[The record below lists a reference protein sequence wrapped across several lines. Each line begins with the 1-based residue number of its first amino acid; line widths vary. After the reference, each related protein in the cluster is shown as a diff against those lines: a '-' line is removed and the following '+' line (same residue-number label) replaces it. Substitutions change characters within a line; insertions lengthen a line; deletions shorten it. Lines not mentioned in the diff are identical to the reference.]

1 MNGLLKTMR
10 LAWLEAWTNRRGFWT
25 QVTVMLVN
33 DIVWVG
39 FWVIFFR
46 QVGEIRGWDTDQVL
60 VLLAVLTTGSGI
72 SLGFLHNVRRLG
84 TMIGNG
90 ELDSALALPVP
101 TLAHLL
107 VRKVDPIHLGDMA
120 FGIVL
125 FFGFCNPT
133 PQRVGV
139 FLAGTITAA
148 AICTGFLILMGA
160 LSFYVGRSEAGDLG
174 FHALLLT
181 SSYPVDI
188 FAGATKVLLY
198 TVVPAGFMTAAPSR
212 LVDDFDLLLAAGTV
226 GVAVATVAVGT
237 TVFNVGL
244 RRYTS
249 GSVWTVA

>member
-1 MNGLLKTMR
+1 MSGLLRTMR

-33 DIVWVG
+33 DVVWVG

-60 VLLAVLTTGSGI
+60 VLLAVLTTGAGI

-107 VRKVDPIHLGDMA
+107 VRRVDPIHIGDMA

-139 FLAGTITAA
+139 FLAGTVTAA
-148 AICTGFLILMGA
+148 AICTGFLVIMGA
-160 LSFYVGRSEAGDLG
+160 LSFFVGRSEAGDLG

-198 TVVPAGFMTAAPSR
+198 TAVPAGFMTAAPTR
-212 LVDDFDLLLAAGTV
+212 LVDEFDPVLAG
-226 GVAVATVAVGT
+226 ATVAVALLVVAIGVV
-237 TVFNVGL
+237 VFNRGL

-249 GSVWTVA
+249 GAVWTSA